1 MFTKLFFAFF
11 VDFQIQFR
19 PRWMSTASK
28 WRQKKILSKKSS
40 RKTFGMTTTTTMKWT
55 VTILKM
61 THEILYFVKLYN
73 VFMKLTNMGK
83 STILVVFLI

>member
-1 MFTKLFFAFF
+1 
-11 VDFQIQFR
+11 
-19 PRWMSTASK
+19 
-28 WRQKKILSKKSS
+28 
-40 RKTFGMTTTTTMKWT
+40 MKWT

-83 STILVVFLI
+83 STILVVFIIWQKKADWSEASSDASRQKIQNFIFAAYAFCFNRLKLTA